1 VAAEIISLADFR
13 DSADAEC
20 DLVTAVDVAI
30 RDIREILA
38 NWGTDQARIRA
49 VECERLLSL
58 AFRNGTFRLPEF
70 ADEIET
76 S

>member
-1 VAAEIISLADFR
+1 MTAEIISLADFG
-13 DSADAEC
+13 DSSDSEC

-38 NWGTDQARIRA
+38 NWGTDQARVRA

-58 AFRNGTFRLPEF
+58 AFRNGTVRFAEH
-70 ADEIET
+70 ADELGST
-76 S
+76 